1 MAVDPHRLFMSVEE
15 YLELDGNG
23 LDARYEYIDGVVTML
38 AGGTTNHSRISVNM
52 VSLLQATL
60 RGSPCEVFNSNLR
73 VSISSTRYV
82 LPDASVSCDP
92 HDLEGENDIIYSP
105 RVIVEVLSPSTEA
118 TDRGKKFRYYQSCPS
133 IQEYVLIS
141 TQEQAIEGSLRPRRL
156 SEYIGQEKIKGNLS
170 ILLEAARRR
179 NESVDHVLLYGPPGL
194 GKTTL
199 CNIIAVEMGVNLK
212 TTSGPAIEHA
222 GDLASI
228 LTSLQAGEVLF
239 IGEKHPLSPAGEK
252 CPYSAFED
260 LAICCG
266 IRKAPGRR
274 ALRLSLPP
282 FLFVSTTPPGSPLTA

>member
-15 YLELDGNG
+15 YLELDRNS

-60 RGSPCEVFNSNLR
+60 RGSPCEVFNSDLR

-141 TQEQAIEGSLRPRRL
+141 TQEQAVDVYRRA
-156 SEYIGQEKIKGNLS
+156 SNNLWTLHPFGPGDGVELKS
-170 ILLEAARRR
+170 INVSIPLEA
-179 NESVDHVLLYGPPGL
+179 LYENVTFPL
-194 GKTTL
+194 G
-199 CNIIAVEMGVNLK
+199 E
-212 TTSGPAIEHA
+212 EH
-222 GDLASI
+222 
-228 LTSLQAGEVLF
+228 E
-239 IGEKHPLSPAGEK
+239 
-252 CPYSAFED
+252 
-260 LAICCG
+260 
-266 IRKAPGRR
+266 R
-274 ALRLSLPP
+274 
-282 FLFVSTTPPGSPLTA
+282 